1 LDTIKIIGLPV
12 PVSERGHR
20 IVLDE
25 NIRKQYGIPENCTVL
40 MEHTA
45 SGQIR
50 IIPSNAKPAE
60 NRIRKFISAG
70 RFNLPKEWV
79 EANHI
84 KIGSFVHLVLTD
96 IGILV
101 CPNSLCYHAP
111 SEVLSWC

>member
-1 LDTIKIIGLPV
+1 MDTIKIIGLPV

-20 IVLDE
+20 IVIDE
-25 NIRKQYGIPENCTVL
+25 NIRRQYGIPENCTVL

-45 SGQIR
+45 SDQIR

-111 SEVLSWC
+111 SEVPSWC